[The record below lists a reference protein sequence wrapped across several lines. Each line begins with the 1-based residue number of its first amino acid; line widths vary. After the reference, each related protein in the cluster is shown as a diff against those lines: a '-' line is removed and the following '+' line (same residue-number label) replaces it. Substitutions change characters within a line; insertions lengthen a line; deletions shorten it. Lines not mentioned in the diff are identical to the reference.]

1 MIGTISRLGFLLE
14 PFSGECRYKFH
25 HQPRRNTMSRFQK
38 LILTVLLLTTSA
50 CSQNSIEPPE
60 ATTPEPAASATLRFA
75 GTETALVASNATP
88 TLEEAGTATP
98 PALPTFAFTTAPT
111 MGFSPP
117 PEGTFSPVLYGS
129 KDSSSFLVVGGIK
142 KGDGW
147 ISGVQAAQYMF
158 NEMDYDFFNPKES
171 IQIKGST
178 LEFDPTCGNHFMTS
192 SVALPEPMVGV
203 ASGWI
208 TEKRG
213 ATELSTNDPANIQA
227 VAGWF
232 QSQGNSPA
240 EIHITRILQVD
251 IEGDGVNEILLSA
264 SYFTE
269 KFAFLTETGDYSIV
283 LMRKV
288 IGNNVL

>member
-1 MIGTISRLGFLLE
+1 ML
-14 PFSGECRYKFH
+14 
-25 HQPRRNTMSRFQK
+25 RFQK
-38 LILTVLLLTTSA
+38 LILIVVLLTVSA

-60 ATTPEPAASATLRFA
+60 ATTPEPAASATPWFA
-75 GTETALVASNATP
+75 GTETALAASNATP

-142 KGDGW
+142 KDHGW
-147 ISGVQAAQYMF
+147 LSSAQAAQF
-158 NEMDYDFFNPKES
+158 IGSEMVYDFFSSKES
-171 IQIKGST
+171 IQVQGSVSE
-178 LEFDPTCGNHFMTS
+178 LGPPCENYFINS
-192 SVALPEPMVGV
+192 SVVLPEPMVGV

-208 TEKRG
+208 TEKG
-213 ATELSTNDPANIQA
+213 GGTELSTNDPAYIQA
-227 VAGWF
+227 VAEWF

-240 EIHITRILQVD
+240 EIYITRILQVD

-269 KFAFLTETGDYSIV
+269 KFLF
-283 LMRKV
+283 
-288 IGNNVL
+288 